1 MIKKRSDPVVRCF
14 AFLRRD
20 VCSDEEDEGDK
31 MKDAGEIDEEM
42 PDKMEIRMLWL
53 CVEDDADRVHDTAQD
68 DEYEERHTG
77 SG

>member
-1 MIKKRSDPVVRCF
+1 
-14 AFLRRD
+14 
-20 VCSDEEDEGDK
+20 
-31 MKDAGEIDEEM
+31 MKDAGEIDKEM

-68 DEYEERHTG
+68 DEYEERRTG